1 MRPAL
6 AVTGAPALAP
16 AEPLSV
22 TNLHNTLPGLARL
35 VVSAL
40 ERELWLDAYLLT
52 VGMSQLIDD
61 YLAPDPLSLRRISS
75 FLAKEGGSVG
85 AVAARIA
92 ARSANGLDRL
102 VGIRPGAGRV
112 RRLQAVVQAA
122 VQQLAELVVD
132 DRAPLG
138 EPSPIDELQRC
149 CALLPAMRLPRA
161 LRRDIARLP
170 ACFRSFDQHPDDLR
184 QLVSD
189 FAVAHPDRLQPL
201 LVVGIRTSGSYLAPL
216 YAAYLRADGYGKVTA
231 VTMRPGRR
239 PRPRERALMRAL
251 GSHEGLALVCD
262 DPPGTGGSIARVATA
277 LESLGVPPR
286 SIVLLLAMFPDTE
299 LPPALA
305 TYESVLLRFDDW
317 SIHTR
322 LGADAVRDTVERL
335 LGPDRELVAA
345 ERASVRS
352 PRSVRGHLGA
362 VFTLTVA
369 DARSGSREE
378 QQLSVEGV
386 GLGYFGNHAI
396 AVADPLREFLPSIL
410 GVQDGLLY
418 RAWMPD
424 AARADLLPSSD
435 GAAIASR
442 IAEYVF
448 ERHRLLGVEEDVTLR
463 QSGQYPAWEAAS
475 TVLSRSFGRAW
486 PAGRKLVTDR
496 AAKRLLHVHSPSDVD
511 GRLEL
516 KRWFADAGPGS
527 MVKIDWDQGSSWN
540 LGLGCCD
547 PVFDLAGVT
556 AASQEPALSRE
567 LQRAYAALS
576 GQPVEQER
584 WLLYQ
589 LAHLTVAPESRPEGR
604 HALRRAC
611 SRAMQNYFGRVY
623 FDDLTLADDGP
634 LCGIDIDGVLETEYL
649 GFPALSPASAGGLRA
664 LIAHGYRPL
673 IVTGRSLGD
682 VIERCRAYRLAGA
695 VAEYGSAIYTARDQ
709 LVTVISSS
717 DEQDAMARLRAE
729 FRGLDGVFLDD
740 DYTHA
745 IRAFV
750 RDSRGARGPLPPE
763 MIAEAQR
770 VAAAEQVS
778 RVEGDDQ
785 TDFVPQSIDKGRG
798 VRSLAAALVAGAPV
812 DGDAPLEFAVG
823 DTVTDIPLLA
833 LAKRPFAPAHGK
845 QALGG
850 QFTVTRGGYQQ
861 GFAEAV
867 GSLIGHAPGSC
878 AQCGLASPSAERR
891 LLLGVLGVRERGMRR
906 LPSQVLKLMPRL

>member
-1 MRPAL
+1 
-6 AVTGAPALAP
+6 VTGAPVVAP

-35 VVSAL
+35 VASAL
-40 ERELWLDAYLLT
+40 ERDSWLDAYLLT

-75 FLAKEGGSVG
+75 FLAKEGGSAG

-122 VQQLAELVVD
+122 VQQLADLVVD
-132 DRAPLG
+132 DLAPPG
-138 EPSPIDELQRC
+138 ETPPIDELERC
-149 CALLPAMRLPRA
+149 CELLPAMRLPRA
-161 LRRDIARLP
+161 LRQDIARLP

-184 QLVSD
+184 RLVGD
-189 FAVAHPDRLQPL
+189 FAVAHPDRLQSL
-201 LVVGIRTSGSYLAPL
+201 LVIGIRTSGSYLAPL
-216 YAAYLRADGYGKVTA
+216 YAAYLRADGYRDVAT

-251 GSHEGLALVCD
+251 GSDGGLALVCD

-286 SIVLLLAMFPDTE
+286 SIVLLLALFADTE
-299 LPPALA
+299 LPPGLA
-305 TYESVLLRFDDW
+305 SYESVLLRFDDW

-352 PRSVRGHLGA
+352 PRSARGHLGA
-362 VFTLTVA
+362 VFTLTLA

-396 AVADPLREFLPSIL
+396 AVADPLRAFLPSIL

-418 RAWMPD
+418 REWMPA

-435 GAAIASR
+435 RAAIASR

-463 QSGQYPAWEAAS
+463 QSGQYPAWEGAS

-496 AAKRLLHVHSPSDVD
+496 VAKRLLHVQSPSDVD

-516 KRWFADAGPGS
+516 TRWFADAGPGR

-556 AASQEPALSRE
+556 AASQDPALSRE
-567 LQRAYAALS
+567 LQRAYATLS
-576 GQPVEQER
+576 GAPVEQER

-682 VIERCRAYRLAGA
+682 VIERCQAYRLAGA
-695 VAEYGSAIYTARDQ
+695 VAEYGSAIYTSRDQ
-709 LVTVISSS
+709 LVTVMSASE
-717 DEQDAMARLRAE
+717 EQDAMARLRAE

-750 RDSRGARGPLPPE
+750 RDSRGARGPLPPAL
-763 MIAEAQR
+763 IAEAQR
-770 VAAAEQVS
+770 AAGAEQVS

-823 DTVTDIPLLA
+823 DTVADIPLLA

-845 QALGG
+845 QALGER
-850 QFTVTRGGYQQ
+850 FTVTRGGYQQ
-861 GFAEAV
+861 GFAQAV

-878 AQCGLASPSAERR
+878 PQCGLASPSAERR
-891 LLLGVLGVRERGMRR
+891 LLLGVLGVRERGIRR